1 MALEELGAR
10 GTDLAEMDQVSYF
23 KLRRREKEEKWV
35 KIPFCASL
43 TWQTGA
49 FLQRISAG
57 QDKMMIYKNCH

>member
-49 FLQRISAG
+49 FFAENQRRTARDDEI
-57 QDKMMIYKNCH
+57 